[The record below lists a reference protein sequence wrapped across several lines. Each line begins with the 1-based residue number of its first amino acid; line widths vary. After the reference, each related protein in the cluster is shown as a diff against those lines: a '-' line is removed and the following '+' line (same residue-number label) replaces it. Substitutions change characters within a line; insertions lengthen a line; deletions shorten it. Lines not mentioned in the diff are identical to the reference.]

1 MFEYSR
7 ARFDMPTTDPIQR
20 GKLKVYLGYAA
31 GVGKTFQ
38 MLADGQAAAQRGVDV
53 VLAYFEPHARPDT
66 IAQTQGLEVIP
77 HRKVEYR
84 GTTFQDLDAEAVL
97 QRRPSIALIDELA
110 HTNIHGSIRAKRWED
125 VEFLLDAGI
134 EVWTTMNLQHIESLN
149 DEVRQITGVLV
160 RETVPDGIIRR
171 AEEVVSI
178 DVTPEALLNRIK
190 RGAIY
195 KPEMIERALAGFFKG
210 SNLGALR
217 ELALRQAAHE
227 LDLRRTAY
235 DKASAFPL
243 PQIFELSSDQATSS
257 QQRER
262 ILIHITADPSTAMLI
277 RRGHRAADYL
287 HADCMALFVHETAE
301 FAKLSAE
308 EQKLV
313 EEHLRFARSL
323 QIEAHVMSSRNI
335 VKTVVDYARRNHVT
349 QIFVAN
355 VRRGFLDQLRGKND
369 AENIVR
375 LAQEMQVTV
384 VADRSRRSKD
394 YESPG
399 LQR

>member
-1 MFEYSR
+1 M
-7 ARFDMPTTDPIQR
+7 QR

-38 MLADGQAAAQRGVDV
+38 MLVDGQAAARRGVDV

-66 IAQTQGLEVIP
+66 IAQTKGLEVVP

-84 GTTFQDLDAEAVL
+84 GTSFQDLDAEAVL
-97 QRRPSIALIDELA
+97 QRRPEIALVDELA
-110 HTNIHGSIRAKRWED
+110 HTNIHGSTRSKRWQD

-134 EVWTTMNLQHIESLN
+134 EVWTTINLQHLESLN
-149 DEVRQITGVLV
+149 DQIRQITGIQV

-171 AEEVVSI
+171 AEEVVAI

-195 KPEMIERALAGFFKG
+195 KPEMVEKALAGFFKG

-227 LDLRRTAY
+227 VNLRQTAY
-235 DKASAFPL
+235 DKTSVLQSPRV
-243 PQIFELSSDQATSS
+243 FELHPDEPTNNQPDD
-257 QQRER
+257 R
-262 ILIHITADPSTAMLI
+262 ILIHITASPSTAMLI

-287 HADCMALFVHETAE
+287 HADCLALFVHETPK
-301 FAKLSAE
+301 FSDLRS
-308 EQKLV
+308 EQRKLV

-323 QIEAHVMSSRNI
+323 QIQTEVVSGKD
-335 VKTVVDYARRNHVT
+335 VVQTVVDYARRSHVT

-355 VRRGFLDQLRGKND
+355 VRSGLLNRLRGQNE

-375 LAQEMQVTV
+375 LAHEMEVTV
-384 VADRSRRSKD
+384 VADGTRR
-394 YESPG
+394 PG
-399 LQR
+399 A